1 MEQKWKVCNWKDVYN
16 RGIINPGN
24 LHRLSKVMN
33 RAVAG
38 EAITVAFIGGSI
50 TAGAAA
56 TTPETCY
63 AYLVY
68 SWWEKQFPDC
78 QVTYLNAG
86 VGATTS
92 KFGVARVEEDV
103 LNHKPDVVFAE
114 FSVNDTDDELHFE
127 TFEGLVRRILLDDNQ
142 PALFMFNN
150 AFYDN
155 GHNAQR
161 VHNRVGTYYDLPIV
175 SMRESIYSEIAKGS
189 IDKLDI
195 SADNLHPNDLGHELV
210 AGVIINLLDRIY
222 EEVVI
227 NPGKIGEYHVPT
239 KPLTRNRYYES
250 RRYCNRNT
258 EPELDGFVKDITE
271 KEGVWDVFR
280 HGWSGETAG
289 SRLLI
294 EVEGSMISAQYRKYA
309 KHPAP
314 IAKLIIDGDEEN
326 ATVLDAN
333 FDETWGDCLYMQD
346 IVTTLA
352 PVKHRIEVII
362 TEEVPDKEFYL
373 ASIITA

>member
-1 MEQKWKVCNWKDVYN
+1 MEQKWKVINWKEVYD
-16 RGIINPGN
+16 RGILNPGN
-24 LHRLSKVMN
+24 LHRMSRVMN
-33 RAVAG
+33 RAIAG

-56 TTPETCY
+56 TTSETCY

-68 SWWEKQFPDC
+68 TWWKKQFPDC

-92 KFGVARVEEDV
+92 KFGVARVEEEV
-103 LNHKPDVVFAE
+103 LSHKPDIIFAE
-114 FSVNDTDDELHFE
+114 FSVNDTEDELFLE
-127 TFEGLVRRILLDDNQ
+127 TFEGLVRRILLDENK

-150 AFYDN
+150 VFYDD

-161 VHNRVGTYYDLPIV
+161 VHNQVGTYYNLPIV
-175 SMRESIYSEIAKGS
+175 SMKESIYAEIAKGS
-189 IDKLDI
+189 ISNLDI

-210 AGVIINLLDRIY
+210 AGVIINLLDKIY
-222 EEVVI
+222 QKVATNQSNVEE
-227 NPGKIGEYHVPT
+227 YQVPA
-239 KPLTRNRYYES
+239 KPLTRNRYYGS
-250 RRYCNRNT
+250 KRYSNRNT
-258 EPELDGFVKDITE
+258 EPKLAGFAKDAAA

-280 HGWSGETAG
+280 YGWSGGKTG
-289 SRLLI
+289 SRLLF

-314 IAKLIIDGDEEN
+314 IAKLIIDGDEEK

-333 FDETWGDCLYMQD
+333 FEETWGDCLYLQD
-346 IVTTLA
+346 IVTELA
-352 PVKHRIEVII
+352 PGKHIVEVII

>member
-1 MEQKWKVCNWKDVYN
+1 MEQKWREINWKEVYN
-16 RGIINPGN
+16 RGIRNRGN
-24 LHRLSKVMN
+24 LYRISRVMN
-33 RAVAG
+33 KARAG

-56 TTPETCY
+56 TTSESCY

-68 SWWEKQFPDC
+68 SWWKKSFPDC

-92 KFGVARVEEDV
+92 KFGVARVDEEV

-114 FSVNDTDDELHFE
+114 FSVNDTDDELHLE
-127 TFEGLVRRILLDDNQ
+127 TFEGLVRKILLDSNK

-150 AFYDN
+150 VFYDD

-161 VHNRVGTYYDLPIV
+161 VHNQVGVYYDLPIV
-175 SMRESIYSEIAKGS
+175 SMRESIYKEINKGS
-189 IDKLDI
+189 IRNTDI

-210 AGVIINLLDRIY
+210 AGVIINLLEEIY
-222 EEVVI
+222 EKVVD
-227 NPGKIGEYHVPT
+227 NQGKVEEYQVPAS
-239 KPLTRNRYYES
+239 PLTRNRYFGS
-250 RRYCNRNT
+250 KRYSNLNT
-258 EPELDGFVKDITE
+258 KPELDGFVKDTMA

-280 HGWSGETAG
+280 YGWSAEKAG
-289 SRLLI
+289 SRILF
-294 EVEGSMISAQYRKYA
+294 EVDGSMISAQYRKYA

-314 IAKLIIDGDEEN
+314 IAKLIIDGDEEK

-333 FDETWGDCLYMQD
+333 FDETWGDCLYLQD
-346 IVTTLA
+346 IATNLA
-352 PVKHRIEVII
+352 PGRHSVEVLL
-362 TEEVPDKEFYL
+362 TQEVTDKEFYL